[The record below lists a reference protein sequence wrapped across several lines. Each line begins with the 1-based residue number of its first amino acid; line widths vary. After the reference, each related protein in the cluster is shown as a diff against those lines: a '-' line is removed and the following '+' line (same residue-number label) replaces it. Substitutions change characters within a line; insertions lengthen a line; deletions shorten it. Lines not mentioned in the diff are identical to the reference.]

1 MNQDNALS
9 VSESAVCGET
19 CDKQGKPRLFKRIGS
34 FLKKHK
40 VFTGFLCAFMLAVVV
55 YVLSR
60 TFQPFAEFWTRYPSQ
75 WVRTLLGWVTSLVKF
90 SLAEVVILLLIPAAV
105 VYTAYSFRQFDKGAT
120 FFHAARPLLCFLLAV
135 LTLFL
140 GCFAPAY
147 FRYGLAQNLELERS
161 EVTSKELYE
170 TAKAFRDE
178 IAQFEGEIVY
188 PLDGKS
194 FMPYSYSV
202 LVEKINDAYES
213 FASKHGFIS
222 TFRSYSKPVA
232 FSDALT
238 YTHIAGI
245 YTFFTGEANVNTNYP
260 DYVKPFTMAH
270 EMAHQRGIARE
281 DEANFVAFLVCLESD
296 DPYIRYSAYVNIYE
310 YLLSALRRADTK
322 KYAELLESSSEGVL
336 CEFDAYA
343 EFFDEYRDSTASAVS
358 GAVNDV
364 SLKAQGQ
371 SAGTKSYGLV
381 VDLAVSYFKAGL
393 MQNG

>member
-1 MNQDNALS
+1 MEQDRSLTP
-9 VSESAVCGET
+9 CGDVQARENK
-19 CDKQGKPRLFKRIGS
+19 KQGLFKRLATA
-34 FLKKHK
+34 FKRNK
-40 VFTGFLCAFMLAVVV
+40 VFSGFFFALLFALVV
-55 YVLSR
+55 YFLSR
-60 TFQPFAEFWTRYPSQ
+60 GFSPFAEFWTRYPSQ
-75 WVRTLLGWVTSLVKF
+75 WLRLVLAWLTSLVKF
-90 SLAEVVILLLIPAAV
+90 SVAEVLIVILIPGAV
-105 VYTAYSFRQFDKGAT
+105 AYTAYSFRRLDRGVS
-120 FFHAARPLLCFLLAV
+120 FFNVVKPMLCVLFAV
-135 LTLFL
+135 LTLFF

-147 FRYGLAQNLELERS
+147 FRYGLAENLELEQTEISS
-161 EVTSKELYE
+161 ESLYN
-170 TAKAFRDE
+170 TALAFRDE
-178 IAQFEGEIVY
+178 IALLDSEIAY
-188 PLDGKS
+188 PLHGKS

-222 TFRSYSKPVA
+222 TFRSRAKPVA
-232 FSDALT
+232 FSKAMT
-238 YTHIAGI
+238 YTHIAGV

-281 DEANFVAFLVCLESD
+281 DEANFVAFLVCKESE

-322 KYAELLESSSEGVL
+322 KYVELLESSSEGVL

-371 SAGTKSYGLV
+371 SAGTLSYGLV
-381 VDLAVSYFKAGL
+381 VELAVAYFEAGL
-393 MQNG
+393 M